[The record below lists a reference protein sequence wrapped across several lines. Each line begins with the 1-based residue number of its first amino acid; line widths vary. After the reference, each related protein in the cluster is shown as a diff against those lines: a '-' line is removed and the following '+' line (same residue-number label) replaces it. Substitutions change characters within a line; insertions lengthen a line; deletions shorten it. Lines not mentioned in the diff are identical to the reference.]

1 MVSRSGSSG
10 KVGKGLGSS
19 WVTSG
24 GLDGEVGAEST
35 RNWVSGREDCNR
47 CASDSSGED
56 CSMSAESEV
65 PSTGSRQRTGGRDRM
80 VRLGVVMAAEGCL
93 LRSSL

>member
-56 CSMSAESEV
+56 CCERRV
-65 PSTGSRQRTGGRDRM
+65 GSTLDWLRATGRWPRLRGAIGRRNS
-80 VRLGVVMAAEGCL
+80 G
-93 LRSSL
+93 